1 MSQADRVPLNNIELL
16 GQERVE
22 KSRWSEDDVRRV
34 QKRTFGVV
42 IISQILG
49 GAGLAAGVS
58 VGALLARDM
67 LGAENVSGV
76 PAALFTLGSASAAF
90 LIGRLT
96 QRWGRRMGLGLG
108 FTVGGLGALGVV
120 IAAASANVAL
130 LFGALFV
137 YGAGT
142 ATNLQARY
150 AGTDLAEPARRGTAI
165 SVALTATTVGAV
177 AGPNLIAPM
186 GKVAL
191 SIGIPVLAGPF
202 LLAAVTY
209 TAAGL
214 VLIAMLRPDPYF
226 VARDISEAPARAV
239 ELPSTAADLRPK
251 AGAYVG
257 AMVMVVSQMAM
268 TAVMTM
274 TPIYMQSH
282 HHDLSAVGIVIGFH
296 IAAMYLPSLV
306 TGVLVDKV
314 GRSAMAAASGVT
326 LLAAGLV
333 AAVAPGPSLP
343 WMITA
348 LILLGMGWNFGLI
361 AGTAFVV
368 DATDPTN
375 RPRIQGTIDVS
386 IAVAGAAGAALS
398 GVMMASTGYAALSLT
413 AGLVSLVLLPTL
425 LWHRRAA

>member
-239 ELPSTAADLRPK
+239 ERPSTAADLRPK

-375 RPRIQGTIDVS
+375 RPRIQGTIDVA
-386 IAVAGAAGAALS
+386 IALAGAAGAALS

>member
-1 MSQADRVPLNNIELL
+1 MSQADRVPLNNIEPL

-22 KSRWSEDDVRRV
+22 KSRWSDDDVRRV

-108 FTVGGLGALGVV
+108 FTAGGLGALGVV
-120 IAAASANVAL
+120 VAAASANVAL

-226 VARDISEAPARAV
+226 VARDLSEAPARAV
-239 ELPSTAADLRPK
+239 ERPSTTADLHPK
-251 AGAYVG
+251 TGAYVG

-274 TPIYMQSH
+274 TPIHMQSH
-282 HHDLSAVGIVIGFH
+282 HHDLSAVGMVIGFH

-314 GRSAMAAASGVT
+314 GRSAMAAVSGVT

-333 AAVAPGPSLP
+333 AALAPGSSLP

-375 RPRIQGTIDVS
+375 RPRIQGTIDVA

-398 GVMMASTGYAALSLT
+398 GVMMASSGYAALSLT
-413 AGLVSLVLLPTL
+413 AGLVSLILVPTL
-425 LWHRRAA
+425 LWHRRVG